1 MLASECNLWNV
12 SVAPTIVCTQRG
24 ARRDFQATLRSK
36 GVEVVEF
43 DFLSPAAVADYCYER
58 GFLQLLWECGGMLA
72 APAIAGGVIHKLMV
86 FVAPKIIGGPRAP
99 TPIGELG
106 FVEMT
111 QALSLVE
118 TESRMIGNDM
128 QTLGYLASTSGG
140 LARQAAMLAVT
151 GSATVGGG
159 GRRSTETLCHLVPE
173 AEPGTQWCLRDRSE
187 EDAVEF
193 YKAWNRNGALSNFS
207 AHAITM
213 PSNAGAT
220 RTWPS
225 VEHFYQASKFG
236 GDSAEKPEAK
246 LVVQAIFE
254 AASPEEAARIGR
266 RTERQ
271 RPELVVPSWS
281 TLKLDVM
288 RAAVSAKFR
297 SHAGPRAMLLD
308 TAARDLVEASPHDF
322 FWGCGI
328 DGRGQNRLG
337 KILMELRDE
346 LLEEGRA
353 GGEKASAGETNHTGF
368 ASGGR

>member
-1 MLASECNLWNV
+1 MAIDACVTHCKARRHWDFAPLSTCTAKSKGRRLASL
-12 SVAPTIVCTQRG
+12 TG
-24 ARRDFQATLRSK
+24 RS
-36 GVEVVEF
+36 
-43 DFLSPAAVADYCYER
+43 SHCP
-58 GFLQLLWECGGMLA
+58 M
-72 APAIAGGVIHKLMV
+72 
-86 FVAPKIIGGPRAP
+86 
-99 TPIGELG
+99 
-106 FVEMT
+106 
-111 QALSLVE
+111 
-118 TESRMIGNDM
+118 
-128 QTLGYLASTSGG
+128 YL
-140 LARQAAMLAVT
+140 
-151 GSATVGGG
+151 
-159 GRRSTETLCHLVPE
+159 
-173 AEPGTQWCLRDRSE
+173 
-187 EDAVEF
+187 
-193 YKAWNRNGALSNFS
+193 
-207 AHAITM
+207 
-213 PSNAGAT
+213 
-220 RTWPS
+220 
-225 VEHFYQASKFG
+225 QASKFG